1 MCRGV
6 GADTDRVAFLPQ
18 RLDRLDDAASAIEV
32 VQRAAPHVPDREL
45 RNRLARFLIRGD
57 AVHRPIGSLSGG
69 ERFRV
74 AIARL
79 LLADPPPQL
88 LVLDEPTN
96 NLDIDTAQH
105 LREALGAYRG
115 AVLIVSHDQP
125 FLTDLA
131 PDLTLE
137 LRRDGLTEGP
147 SDRGPGGCASGGR

>member
-1 MCRGV
+1 
-6 GADTDRVAFLPQ
+6 RVAYLPQ
-18 RLDRLDDAASAIEV
+18 RLDALDDAASAIEV
-32 VQRAAPHVPDREL
+32 VQRAAPHVPDRDL

-57 AVHRPIGSLSGG
+57 TAHRPIGDLSGG

-96 NLDIDTAQH
+96 NLDVDTAEQ
-105 LREALGAYRG
+105 LLAAVRAYRG
-115 AVLIVSHDQP
+115 AVLIVSHDAA
-125 FLTDLA
+125 FLRRLA

-137 LRRDGLTEGP
+137 LRDGEL
-147 SDRGPGGCASGGR
+147 SQV